1 MKTYLRSAQ
10 LSLSADGK
18 KLELVFP
25 NEMIKRRVCEGEGN
39 RKRFEDF
46 LVKTTGKQI
55 PVEYKCLD
63 SGENFNDNHIDLSK
77 VVTMDIDVDDDV

>member
-1 MKTYLRSAQ
+1 M
-10 LSLSADGK
+10 
-18 KLELVFP
+18 
-25 NEMIKRRVCEGEGN
+25 NKRLISDNKGN
-39 RKRFEDF
+39 RDRLESKLTEI
-46 LVKTTGKQI
+46 TGKVI